1 MANYKSLYDHEHE
14 EAIAIYCAK
23 NNVEFD
29 EANAYDVV
37 LETFKNNPIKYTH
50 KDKETG
56 EEKEYD
62 KTQRVAR
69 QIEFQPKTIARIAAK
84 AEVYKKRFAAEF
96 YAKNIEKAK
105 KDRAPSL
112 DKLVDNLYLLNIVDG
127 QSYLAFVNNL
137 MQIVYS
143 RDNEIPEDDKTCMIF
158 NGVPRNGK
166 SATAKAICEVETQFG
181 NVYRAGSPKILS
193 AQHAERVYQSH
204 LNSFDEIKSSDIVR
218 EDVLSLINGGE
229 RELDPKNKKQYIQ
242 RVNTNLIFT
251 SNDQLNLIQRRIS
264 LIKFGNRLNGRPLGE
279 GTLKNI
285 ITEIMNSLPDF
296 SHYYDIYNIVS
307 KYNENRVNPQAVDD
321 VISFMY
327 SKFGFVKE
335 TDDVT
340 LTAEIIFSPHDV
352 YEHIRGQNIKQM
364 VISERKDSIR
374 TFLRLL
380 AERGI
385 VDEIKYPKC
394 TTTSYKVNGAN
405 FLKIVTE
412 FQKINTKDEVNTKI
426 TKQELRDLLAPYF
439 EPTLPEDY
447 VPLTKIKLPEVII
460 TPPPAKL
467 LALPSPEYFNKNSG
481 EADIKN
487 GNAANMKSDETAE
500 IKNSATSTIKE
511 LSIDLETYSDVDIK
525 QNGVYK
531 YADNPNFDILLF
543 AYSVNGGDVKVVDL
557 ASGEK
562 IPEDVLKALTDD
574 TVIKWAFNAN
584 FERVCLSVWLQ
595 KYYPQYF
602 KGYQSDEKA
611 LQNYLSPTSWR
622 CSMVWSNY
630 VGLPHS
636 LDAVGKELNLTDQ
649 KMKEGKELIKYFCC
663 PCKPIV
669 KNGMRTRNLP
679 QHNPDGWE
687 TFKQYNKRDV
697 EAELEIKERLRL
709 TPVPEDVWKQYV
721 IDQKIN
727 DRGVKIDTA
736 FVQKAQEV
744 DDTIRDINYAEL
756 KNITGLDNPNSTV
769 QLKNW
774 LKTQGVTTENLDKKA
789 IEELLTQHNEGIVP
803 QALKLKLQLAKSSVK
818 KYSRMQDMTTQD
830 GRARGCFMFYGAT
843 TTGRWAGR
851 GIQLQNLPQN
861 HLKEL
866 DAARNAILNADYE
879 AMREKFISEDGK
891 TSYNTPD
898 ALSQLLRTAIIPD
911 DGHKFIVADYSQIE
925 ARVLSVIAGEE
936 WRLKAFANNKDIYCE
951 SASHMFNKPVEKNG
965 INGDLRDK
973 GKIAELALGYGGGEN
988 ALIRMGALDMGIS
1001 AEELPSLVTQ
1011 WRASN
1016 PQIVEFWKKCDKAA
1030 KEAIRKRSYAEV
1042 DNIRFWCPENI
1053 LYIELP
1059 SGRSLAY
1066 RNPELQKDENGYDKI
1081 VYRGGK
1087 DKKLQEVSTYGAK
1100 LVENI
1105 IQGISR
1111 DILAYALGNL
1121 ADYKVVAHVHDEV
1134 IVEVPMNIKDETIC
1148 NIMSQT
1154 PSWIEGLLL
1163 KAKGYE
1169 CPYYQKQ

>member
-1 MANYKSLYDHEHE
+1 MTKYLSDKICAEPEKL
-14 EAIAIYCAK
+14 IATYCADNNLEFTDVTATKIVMAACKDKPIIKISYDCNNEPIK
-23 NNVEFD
+23 NNIT
-29 EANAYDVV
+29 ADVAW
-37 LETFKNNPIKYTH
+37 
-50 KDKETG
+50 
-56 EEKEYD
+56 EYSGC
-62 KTQRVAR
+62 KAAIERV
-69 QIEFQPKTIARIAAK
+69 QNKIAALKQIRQEKIYK
-84 AEVYKKRFAAEF
+84 A
-96 YAKNIEKAK
+96 NIEADKIASK
-105 KDRAPSL
+105 PDL
-112 DKLVDNLYLLNIVDG
+112 DKLVDALYNFNIVDK
-127 QSYLAFVNNL
+127 QSYLAVVYFL
-137 MQIVYS
+137 MQLKATRNQKMPKRRKSQRIALFLS
-143 RDNEIPEDDKTCMIF
+143 
-158 NGVPRNGK
+158 GVQGNGK
-166 SATAKAICEVETQFG
+166 STFADCVLEIEQNFGSINSVNGAESFDSRFEENLWKA
-181 NVYRAGSPKILS
+181 
-193 AQHAERVYQSH
+193 H
-204 LNSFDEIKSSDIVR
+204 LNICDEVVPSKIPTTR
-218 EDVLSLINGGE
+218 LIRAVDGAPFQLE
-229 RELDPKNKKQYIQ
+229 RKNQTPYTWY
-242 RVNTNLIFT
+242 VNTNLIFT
-251 SNDQLNLIQRRIS
+251 SNDSVSLKQRRVAVV
-264 LIKFGNRLNGRPLGE
+264 KFGDPIQNTVPFESLVDWM
-279 GTLKNI
+279 KQA
-285 ITEIMNSLPDF
+285 MDSLPDF
-296 SHYYDIYNIVS
+296 NQHGEMYKIIGRANQ
-307 KYNENRVNPQAVDD
+307 KRLNPQG
-321 VISFMY
+321 IESI
-327 SKFGFVKE
+327 SKFLGLRFDGHGPDDNKTIKFNTTQIFDMIKDKPSMEFLKSDRKEAIRDALEYMVKKGYIDE
-335 TDDVT
+335 FKYKGCTT
-340 LTAEIIFSPHDV
+340 KQYEINTAQY
-352 YEHIRGQNIKQM
+352 YEF
-364 VISERKDSIR
+364 RKWADSIN
-374 TFLRLL
+374 TL
-380 AERGI
+380 
-385 VDEIKYPKC
+385 DEINVR
-394 TTTSYKVNGAN
+394 TTKA
-405 FLKIVTE
+405 
-412 FQKINTKDEVNTKI
+412 
-426 TKQELRDLLAPYF
+426 ELRELLAPYF
-439 EPTLPEDY
+439 KPTLPDDY

-709 TPVPEDVWKQYV
+709 TPVPEDVWKQYA

-744 DDTIRDINYAEL
+744 DDTIRDVNYSEL
-756 KNITGLDNPNSTV
+756 KNITGIDNPNSTV

-774 LKTQGVTTENLDKKA
+774 LKTQGVIADNLDKKA
-789 IEELLTQHNEGIVP
+789 IEKLLTQHTGGIVS

-818 KYSRMQDMTTQD
+818 KYSRMQDMVTQD

-861 HLKEL
+861 HLAEL
-866 DAARNAILNADYE
+866 DAARNAILNADYT
-879 AMREKFISEDGK
+879 AMREKFVSDDCK
-891 TSYNTPD
+891 TSYNTSD
-898 ALSQLLRTAIIPD
+898 ALSQLLRTAIIPE

-936 WRLKAFANNKDIYCE
+936 WRLKAFASNKDIYCE
-951 SASHMFNKPVEKNG
+951 SASHMFNKPVVKNG
-965 INGDLRDK
+965 INGELR
-973 GKIAELALGYGGGEN
+973 
-988 ALIRMGALDMGIS
+988 
-1001 AEELPSLVTQ
+1001 V
-1011 WRASN
+1011 
-1016 PQIVEFWKKCDKAA
+1016 
-1030 KEAIRKRSYAEV
+1030 
-1042 DNIRFWCPENI
+1042 
-1053 LYIELP
+1053 
-1059 SGRSLAY
+1059 
-1066 RNPELQKDENGYDKI
+1066 
-1081 VYRGGK
+1081 
-1087 DKKLQEVSTYGAK
+1087 
-1100 LVENI
+1100 
-1105 IQGISR
+1105 
-1111 DILAYALGNL
+1111 
-1121 ADYKVVAHVHDEV
+1121 
-1134 IVEVPMNIKDETIC
+1134 
-1148 NIMSQT
+1148 
-1154 PSWIEGLLL
+1154 
-1163 KAKGYE
+1163 
-1169 CPYYQKQ
+1169 